1 MTTGGV
7 RWSRSGRSGRDAG
20 ETFVNG
26 TGRSRLRSRGRA
38 AAALAV
44 VTVALAACG
53 GGDAGDD
60 AIAATPS
67 TLPPCSEERH
77 VVAFDFFGTISLADA
92 DVAAWVGE
100 EATPPPARPGVP
112 DVAAAYRA
120 RGYEILYITT
130 VPAGVTAGGVPI
142 GDAVTGWLTEN
153 GFPTGPGTAV
163 WVWDGNYTPM
173 EGIANELERLAAEG
187 ATVDAAYTDNEDKA
201 FAFKT
206 AVPSEEVHTLGT
218 GAAATGTAPVPGD
231 DMVTHAAEVAQR
243 PAACRAA

>member
-1 MTTGGV
+1 M
-7 RWSRSGRSGRDAG
+7 
-20 ETFVNG
+20 NG
-26 TGRSRLRSRGRA
+26 TARSRVRSRGRA

-44 VTVALAACG
+44 VAVALAACG
-53 GGDAGDD
+53 SGDSADD
-60 AIAATPS
+60 ATAATPS
-67 TLPPCSEERH
+67 TLPLCSEERH
-77 VVAFDFFGTISLADA
+77 VVAFDFFGTISLDDD
-92 DVAAWVGE
+92 DVLAWLGE
-100 EATPPPARPGVP
+100 DTAPPPARPGVP

-120 RGYEILYITT
+120 RGYEVLYITT
-130 VPAGVTAGGVPI
+130 VPSGVMVGDVPI